1 MADYTLSEFLYWIR
15 VQDREVSVL
24 VVEGIRDTRCWAL
37 FVPDEERGESIVIPI
52 ERIDIPPQ
60 PGGHRGKALYLAQ
73 ILRETDIEDR
83 VCIFIDADN
92 DYILGNEHDQP
103 VLLTDFRDLESYGL
117 SHDSIKIIVVALGKS
132 DESSGSCAN
141 CISEIGQRLGILH
154 AANEN
159 IGAGLPLSSS
169 IINFRD
175 RIFKKKKGSI
185 VFNFEK
191 LVNIAFEESSSEFS
205 DREYFKNIY
214 TVFEDRSNLDYRF
227 CVRGKD
233 AALILSVFT
242 GKSYEECLSVL
253 HFSVLSGHNEHRN
266 HNNFSFVE
274 KFLSNC

>member
-52 ERIDIPPQ
+52 ERIDIPTQ

-214 TVFEDRSNLDYRF
+214 M
-227 CVRGKD
+227 
-233 AALILSVFT
+233 
-242 GKSYEECLSVL
+242 
-253 HFSVLSGHNEHRN
+253 
-266 HNNFSFVE
+266 
-274 KFLSNC
+274 KFQKLERK